1 MMATWKM
8 EPALQPPEKDCDFML
23 KLDEL
28 MNPVRTEECREM
40 SRQVQQQAQALNPIT
55 PESLS
60 NWGGD
65 HDLILANGS
74 SMSPLAG
81 WM

>member
-1 MMATWKM
+1 M
-8 EPALQPPEKDCDFML
+8 EPALLPAEKDCDFML
-23 KLDEL
+23 KLDDL
-28 MNPVRTEECREM
+28 MDPGRTEQCYEM
-40 SRQVQQQAQALNPIT
+40 SRQVQQQAQAQNPIT

-65 HDLILANGS
+65 QDLILANLN
-74 SMSPLAG
+74 SMSPLPG